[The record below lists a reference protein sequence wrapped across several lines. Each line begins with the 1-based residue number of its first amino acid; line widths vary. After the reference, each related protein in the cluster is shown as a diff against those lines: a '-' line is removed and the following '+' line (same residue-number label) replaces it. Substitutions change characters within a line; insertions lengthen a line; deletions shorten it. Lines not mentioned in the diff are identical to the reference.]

1 MTHSTSSPD
10 HEDESA
16 EEQPAPRQSVTA
28 RTFHSL
34 VDQRIAAAEA
44 AGAFRDLPGA
54 GKPLKLDDDA
64 TVPAEER
71 AAFRLLKNAGFAPP
85 WIELQKEIRTEQ
97 EALNHWLMQ
106 QQQHWSTLDEA
117 TQERLRADYRRR
129 LVALNRQIS
138 SYNLMAPRS
147 ARHLPTFRVERE
159 LARLGET

>member
-1 MTHSTSSPD
+1 MTHSPQSPE
-10 HEDESA
+10 HE
-16 EEQPAPRQSVTA
+16 EEQPTPRQPVTA
-28 RTFHSL
+28 RTFRSL

-64 TVPAEER
+64 PVPAEDR
-71 AAFRLLKNAGFAPP
+71 AAFRLLKNAGFAAP
-85 WIELQKEIRTEQ
+85 WIELQKEIRAEQ
-97 EALNHWLMQ
+97 EALNNWLAQ

-147 ARHLPTFRVERE
+147 ATHLPTFRVERE
-159 LARLGET
+159 LARLDEA

>member
-1 MTHSTSSPD
+1 MTHSTPSPD
-10 HEDESA
+10 HEHQHP
-16 EEQPAPRQSVTA
+16 EEQPTPRQPVTA
-28 RTFHSL
+28 RTFRSL

-85 WIELQKEIRTEQ
+85 WIELQKEILTEQ
-97 EALNHWLMQ
+97 DKLKDWLAQ
-106 QQQHWSTLDEA
+106 QQQHWSALNETA
-117 TQERLRADYRRR
+117 QERLRADYRRR

-138 SYNLMAPRS
+138 SYNLMSPRS
-147 ARHLPTFRVERE
+147 ATHLPTFRVERE
-159 LARLGET
+159 LARLGEK

>member
-1 MTHSTSSPD
+1 MTHSTPSPEP
-10 HEDESA
+10 EDEPA
-16 EEQPAPRQSVTA
+16 EQQSPPRQSVTV
-28 RTFHSL
+28 RTFRSL

-85 WIELQKEIRTEQ
+85 WIELQKEILTEWD
-97 EALNHWLMQ
+97 NVKDWLAQ
-106 QQQHWSTLDEA
+106 QQQHWSTLDAA
-117 TQERLRADYRRR
+117 TQERLRADYRHR

-147 ARHLPTFRVERE
+147 ATHLPTFRVERE
-159 LARLGET
+159 LARLGQE